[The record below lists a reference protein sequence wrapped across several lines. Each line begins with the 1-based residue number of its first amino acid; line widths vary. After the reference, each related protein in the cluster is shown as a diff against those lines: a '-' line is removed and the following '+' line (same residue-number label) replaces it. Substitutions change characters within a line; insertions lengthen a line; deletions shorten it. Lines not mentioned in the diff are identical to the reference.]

1 MVVIVEVVEVVVVA
15 VMVEV
20 VVVVVVVVV
29 VEVVVVVMVVVV
41 MEVVVVVVANP
52 TVYLRF
58 CPCLKRNVAEVSQ
71 MSQIAT

>member
-15 VMVEV
+15 VMVE
-20 VVVVVVVVV
+20 VVVVV